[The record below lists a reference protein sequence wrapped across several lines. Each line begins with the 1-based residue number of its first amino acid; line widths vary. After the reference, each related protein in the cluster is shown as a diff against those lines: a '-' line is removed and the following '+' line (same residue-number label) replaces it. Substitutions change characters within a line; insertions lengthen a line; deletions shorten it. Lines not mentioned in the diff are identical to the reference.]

1 MRLLLDTHALLWAVG
16 APERLSERV
25 RVALLT
31 HDHQVRVSIASLW
44 EIAIKVSLRRLEL
57 SADWRE
63 SIDDGR
69 ARMGARWLAVESNHC
84 GWVAQLPWHH
94 RDPFDR
100 MLIAQAMCEDL
111 TLVSRDKLLADY
123 AVRVLW

>member
-16 APERLSERV
+16 APDRLSERV
-25 RVALLT
+25 RAALLAD
-31 HDHQVRVSIASLW
+31 DHQVRVSIASLW

-57 SADWRE
+57 SPDWRG

-69 ARMGARWLAVESNHC
+69 ARMGARWLAVESSHC
-84 GWVAQLPWHH
+84 GQVAQLPWHH

-111 TLVSRDKLLADY
+111 TLVSRDRILADY

>member
-25 RVALLT
+25 RAALLAD
-31 HDHQVRVSIASLW
+31 DHQVRVSIASLW

-57 SADWRE
+57 SPDWRG

-84 GWVAQLPWHH
+84 GQVAQLPWHH

-100 MLIAQAMCEDL
+100 MLVAQAMCEDL
-111 TLVSRDKLLADY
+111 TLVSWDKVLADY

>member
-16 APERLSERV
+16 APDRLSERV
-25 RVALLT
+25 RAALLA

-57 SADWRE
+57 SPDWRR

-84 GWVAQLPWHH
+84 GQVAQLPWHH

-100 MLIAQAMCEDL
+100 MLVAQAMCEDL
-111 TLVSRDKLLADY
+111 TLVSRDKVLADY

>member
-16 APERLSERV
+16 APDRLSGRV
-25 RVALLT
+25 RAALLAQ
-31 HDHQVRVSIASLW
+31 DHQVRVSIASLW
-44 EIAIKVSLRRLEL
+44 EIAVKVSLRRLEL
-57 SADWRE
+57 SPDWRG

-84 GWVAQLPWHH
+84 GQVARLPWHH

-100 MLIAQAMCEDL
+100 MLIAQAICEDL
-111 TLVSRDKLLADY
+111 TLVSRDKVLADY
-123 AVRVLW
+123 AVRMLW